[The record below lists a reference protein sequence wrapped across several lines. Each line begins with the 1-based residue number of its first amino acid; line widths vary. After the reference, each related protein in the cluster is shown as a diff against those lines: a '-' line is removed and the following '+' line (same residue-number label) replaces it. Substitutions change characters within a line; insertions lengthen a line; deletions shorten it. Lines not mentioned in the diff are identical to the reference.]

1 MKAPSISGEDQ
12 PIGLQVRGFL
22 ANANTIG
29 SQVLPV
35 LFIALIVA
43 VFVMLYLSGASRVA
57 ATGYDIRDFE
67 QRRVRLEREEQR
79 LLNRSSELQAFTR
92 IERDAT
98 TRLGLVPATSPDYI
112 RSRPSPIDIDKRLRD
127 AQARTHLENPTFLD
141 LLRITFHLPGVP
153 VEPLFVKQPEPTVN
167 TSLRDIWDAL
177 TGNVDQRRRDTPPLK
192 VGETPIRSAR
202 P

>member
-12 PIGLQVRGFL
+12 PLRRVLHGLVESF
-22 ANANTIG
+22 NTIG
-29 SQVLPV
+29 AQVLPV
-35 LFIALIVA
+35 LFIAFIVA
-43 VFVMLYLSGASRVA
+43 VIVILYLTGASRVA

-79 LLNRSSELQAFTR
+79 LLNRASELQAFTR

-98 TRLGLVPATSPDYI
+98 TRLGLVPATSPDYV
-112 RSRPSPIDIDKRLRD
+112 RSRPSPIDIDQRLRD
-127 AQARTHLENPTFLD
+127 AQARTHLENPSLQNA
-141 LLRITFHLPGVP
+141 LRITFHLPGVP
-153 VEPLFVKQPEPTVN
+153 EEPLLIKQPETTVN
-167 TSLRDIWDAL
+167 ASLHEIWNAL
-177 TGNVDQRRRDTPPLK
+177 TGNFDQSRPQSPPLN